1 MANLT
6 FESAVDTIVSMKG
19 EIIQAL
25 GETFIMVGLST
36 TFAVIFGTILGV
48 LLFVTS
54 SHQLHYNKQLNLFLD
69 NIVNLIR
76 AYPFVTLM
84 IAMIPITRA
93 IIGTTIGPIA
103 ASFVLSVSGL
113 FYFARLVEQ
122 NLREVPKGVIEAA
135 SAMGASPM
143 SIICKVLLNEA
154 RAGMVSSITV
164 LAIGLLS
171 YSAAAGMIGGGG
183 LGDPC
188 HPLRLLPLSNGSHH
202 LHRRHPGFT
211 RYPDS
216 RYRQQIGTQTGQ
228 ALSKPIK
235 TV

>member
-1 MANLT
+1 MTDLT
-6 FESAVDTIVSMKG
+6 FESAVETIVSMKG

-69 NIVNLIR
+69 NLVNLMR
-76 AYPFVTLM
+76 AFPFVILM

-93 IIGTTIGPIA
+93 IIGTTIGPVA
-103 ASFVLSVSGL
+103 ASLVLSVSGL

-122 NLREVPKGVIEAA
+122 NLREVPRGVIEAA

-164 LAIGLLS
+164 LAIVQR
-171 YSAAAGMIGGGG
+171 GGRYDWRRR
-183 LGDPC
+183 LGRPC

-216 RYRQQIGTQTGQ
+216 RYRQQIGTQTG
-228 ALSKPIK
+228 
-235 TV
+235 